1 MKMNLILLPDKY
13 SIHKFV
19 NITDIPATVNM
30 TEFYSITTTK
40 DEISVVSVQTD
51 SDKEKSDCSID
62 WRILKIAGQL
72 DFSLVGVIAAI
83 SQILKEENIPI
94 FTIST
99 FNTDYILIRQ
109 INLRSGIK
117 ALEKNGYFIL

>member
-1 MKMNLILLPDKY
+1 MNLNLILLPEKY

-19 NITDIPATVNM
+19 NLTDIPATVNM